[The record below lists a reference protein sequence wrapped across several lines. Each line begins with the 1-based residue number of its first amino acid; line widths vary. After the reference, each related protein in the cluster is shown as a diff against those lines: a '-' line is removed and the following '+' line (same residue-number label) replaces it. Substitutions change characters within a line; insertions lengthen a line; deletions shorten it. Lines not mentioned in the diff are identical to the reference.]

1 MTMNLIPSSS
11 NQTAFRSTSRTWAL
25 SLVAIAVL
33 AGCAVAPPGQL
44 TSTDMLN
51 QANADQR
58 AMFAAQERIMAPI
71 TLDEAIARAVKYNLQ
86 QRLALME
93 RALEDNLVDVQ
104 KQGMLPKLTARAGL
118 RTRSNDYGSSSESLI
133 SGTQSLEPSTSQE
146 RTGNSAD
153 LQLSWNVLDFGL
165 SYFGAK
171 AQGNKALAAEER
183 RRRVV
188 ADIIRETRAAYWN
201 AVTAERL
208 EGQVGDT
215 LAQAR
220 QTLDYA
226 RQTEQKRL
234 VAPIVAL
241 RYQRDLLN
249 MVRQT
254 EALGNE
260 LAQTKAKLAAL
271 MNLAP
276 GTEFNLAAPDAAT
289 LQEPKLA
296 YELQDL
302 EALSMVRRP
311 ELREEG
317 YLARN
322 AVLETRMSLLK
333 LFPNAAL
340 FGGLNYDSNKYLANQ
355 NWADAGVQVSWNL
368 LSVLSIPSIQ
378 RVGDA
383 REQVADLRRQAL
395 RMTVLTQVHVAWLER
410 ERAEAAYKRAS
421 ELSRLQ
427 DAIQVQTENAARSNS
442 ETQLELVRARVE
454 TLLATRARDLSY
466 AELVNAQNTVYQ
478 AAGIDPLPERI
489 DDESVAGLARA
500 IADTS
505 RMIERGH
512 VEVPRLAINTPAPAT
527 AAAIVAQAEPMV
539 LPAPA
544 ARPAPAALRTVAGRP
559 WDNLGSVASGDS
571 LAATAPTAVPDSAPA
586 ASSPYVEAR

>member
-1 MTMNLIPSSS
+1 MTYLDHSEMPSKR
-11 NQTAFRSTSRTWAL
+11 RSVRFAL
-25 SLVAIAVL
+25 TVVAAAVL
-33 AGCAVAPPGQL
+33 AGCAVAPPETLSTQDLLQL
-44 TSTDMLN
+44 DRSD
-51 QANADQR
+51 R
-58 AMFAAQERIMAPI
+58 GAMFAAQEPVTAPI

-118 RTRSNDYGSSSESLI
+118 RTRSNDYGSSSESL
-133 SGTQSLEPSTSQE
+133 STGTQSLVPSTSQE
-146 RTGNSAD
+146 RHGESAD

-188 ADIIRETRAAYWN
+188 ADIIRQTRTAYWN

-208 EGQVGDT
+208 KGQVSST
-215 LAQAR
+215 LAEAR

-254 EALGNE
+254 EALDND
-260 LAQTKAKLAAL
+260 LAQARAKLAAL
-271 MNLAP
+271 MNLPPA
-276 GTEFNLAAPDAAT
+276 TEFTLAAPEAAQQDA
-289 LQEPKLA
+289 PRLA
-296 YELQDL
+296 YKLNDL
-302 EALSMVRRP
+302 EALAMVHRP
-311 ELREEG
+311 ELREES

-322 AVLETRMSLLK
+322 AVLETRMSLLR
-333 LFPNAAL
+333 LFPNASL
-340 FGGLNYDSNKYLANQ
+340 FGGLNYDSNKYLVNN

-368 LSVLSIPSIQ
+368 LGLLSLPSIN
-378 RVGDA
+378 RAGEA
-383 REQVADLRRQAL
+383 REDVAQLRRQAL
-395 RMTVLTQVHVAWLER
+395 RMSVLSQVHIAWLER
-410 ERAEAAYKRAS
+410 QRAEAAFQRAN

-427 DAIQVQTENAARSNS
+427 DAIQVQTENAARSNA
-442 ETQLELVRARVE
+442 ETHLELVRAKVE

-489 DDESVAGLARA
+489 TGDTLASLARD
-500 IADTS
+500 IAETN
-505 RMIERGH
+505 RRIERGH
-512 VEVPRLAINTPAPAT
+512 IDVPRLQADANAATLKAASAATEPVTVAVAEPAPKPRA
-527 AAAIVAQAEPMV
+527 
-539 LPAPA
+539 
-544 ARPAPAALRTVAGRP
+544 AALRTVTGSP
-559 WDNLGSVASGDS
+559 WSSLGSLSGAGQPVIP
-571 LAATAPTAVPDSAPA
+571 AAVSANAVPAGAVQTQPVD
-586 ASSPYVEAR
+586 VR

>member
-1 MTMNLIPSSS
+1 MTMKHP
-11 NQTAFRSTSRTWAL
+11 NQQPAPASARSASRTWAL
-25 SLVAIAVL
+25 SLIAVAVL
-33 AGCAVAPPGQL
+33 AGCAVAPPAQL
-44 TSTDMLN
+44 SSQDLIE
-51 QANADQR
+51 QAGADHR
-58 AMFAAQERIMAPI
+58 AMFADQEPVSGAI

-118 RTRSNDYGSSSESLI
+118 RTRSNDYGSSSESLRT
-133 SGTQSLEPSTSQE
+133 GRQSLEPSTSQE
-146 RTGNSAD
+146 RSAETAD

-208 EGQVGDT
+208 KDRVAQT
-215 LAQAR
+215 LAEAR

-254 EALGNE
+254 EALDNE
-260 LAQTKAKLAAL
+260 LAQAKARLAAL
-271 MNLAP
+271 MNLPPA
-276 GTEFNLAAPDAAT
+276 TAFTLAAPDAAA
-289 LQEPKLA
+289 LDVPSLA
-296 YELQDL
+296 YELPDL
-302 EALSMVRRP
+302 EALAMVRRP

-322 AVLETRMSLLK
+322 AVLETRMSLLR

-340 FGGLNYDSNKYLANQ
+340 FGGLNYDGNKYLANQ

-368 LSVLSIPSIQ
+368 LNVLSAPAIQ
-378 RVGDA
+378 RAGDA
-383 REQVADLRRQAL
+383 REQVAGLRRQAL

-410 ERAEAAYKRAS
+410 ERAEAAFKRAQ

-427 DAIQVQTENAARSNS
+427 DAIQAQTENAARSNA

-489 DDESVAGLARA
+489 GDESVAGLAQA
-500 IADTS
+500 IAHTS
-505 RMIERGH
+505 RLVERGH
-512 VEVPRLAINTPAPAT
+512 VEIPQLAYAAQPTAAKPAQAAAATPA
-527 AAAIVAQAEPMV
+527 AAVQ
-539 LPAPA
+539 PAPQPA
-544 ARPAPAALRTVAGRP
+544 APLPALRTVAGRP
-559 WDNLGSVASGDS
+559 WESLGSVSASA
-571 LAATAPTAVPDSAPA
+571 AATDAVVPA
-586 ASSPYVEAR
+586 AYTEAR